1 MVGVNGRI
9 VVECAPVFEKKNIS
23 RCRVM
28 FKFVVGDLP
37 HKLLGRVFGIGDLSD
52 TQLGKVVVVCSYK
65 IDREFCLL
73 LS

>member
-1 MVGVNGRI
+1 
-9 VVECAPVFEKKNIS
+9 
-23 RCRVM
+23 M